1 MNPNPDE
8 EKPQKLPWVKP
19 ELVEIKVNI
28 KAIEAYYDRL
38 LDEEN
43 FHKLIDSGGGSG

>member
-28 KAIEAYYDRL
+28 EAIEAYYDKL
-38 LDEEN
+38 LAKRIFIN
-43 FHKLIDSGGGSG
+43 